1 MSYFE
6 RLTTI
11 ERTLAT
17 FLYET
22 PELVS
27 IPNVLSEERFGE
39 IATFKG
45 YADVE
50 SDKKEMAHRFIS
62 GIIYRATGLF
72 FDKLSLS
79 LRYDA
84 GVGANVLPFP
94 FRCVEVNRVIYAGNE
109 LQSTEWSVEKDSVS
123 LSRYVTGRDVYV
135 EGKFGYD
142 ANEGVPNDVE
152 LAVSILLED
161 YLIGDKYDRM
171 QSASKSI
178 TLDKLSFDLINSSYG
193 SVTGNIEVD
202 RLLTPHALPYSAI
215 AQKTSPRFKL
225 AAL

>member
-1 MSYFE
+1 MSYFDK
-6 RLTTI
+6 LTSI

-27 IPNVLSEERFGE
+27 IPNVLSDVRFGE

-45 YADVE
+45 YSDVE
-50 SDKKEMAHRFIS
+50 SDKKAIAHRFIS

-72 FDKLSLS
+72 FDKISLS

-84 GVGANVLPFP
+84 GTGANVLPLP
-94 FRCVEVNRVIYAGNE
+94 FRCIEIERVLYEGNE
-109 LQSTEWSVEKDSVS
+109 LPATEWSEEKDSVV
-123 LSRYVTGRDVYV
+123 LSHYAIGRNVYV

-142 ANEGVPNDVE
+142 DADGVPNDVE

-178 TLDKLSFDLINSSYG
+178 TLDKLSFDLIGSTYG
-193 SVTGNIEVD
+193 GITGNIEVD
-202 RLLTPHALPYSAI
+202 RLLSPHALPYSAI
-215 AQKTSPRFKL
+215 AQKTSPRFRL
-225 AAL
+225 TAL